1 MSENGKEVPM
11 NKHSPSVIFDLD
23 GTLADTSGDLIAAA
37 NHCFKA
43 MGHGAL
49 LDVKYDA
56 AKALR
61 GGRTMLRL
69 GLARVD
75 LASEETVDQFYPV
88 LLEAYSAVIA
98 EHTVLF
104 PAVRTCIARLIK
116 AGYKIGICT
125 NKPEALAQKLMVEL
139 NFRNEFGCL
148 VGADTLPVR
157 KPDPQPFFEAVRRVG
172 GVPDRACLIGDSVTD
187 HDTARAAGVPSI
199 LVDFG
204 LSDQDLAAL
213 KPDVLI
219 THFDQLEAALE
230 KVGLTL

>member
-1 MSENGKEVPM
+1 
-11 NKHSPSVIFDLD
+11 
-23 GTLADTSGDLIAAA
+23 
-37 NHCFKA
+37 

-125 NKPEALAQKLMVEL
+125 NKPEALAQKLMAEL

-187 HDTARAAGVPSI
+187 YDTARAAGVPSI